1 MGLDRHFTQEEL
13 EALPEE
19 SRAARDRA
27 LEALHL
33 IRHEGLSLTQA
44 TDQVGTTRRTM
55 LKYAHWALEKDDSGE
70 WKATPWDRIP
80 RRMRFPTPSGQ
91 IVLFVKDSRSAEK
104 VGRYANAVKQFL
116 QTGDASG
123 LKEFRNEVIQV
134 NGKEHEFV
142 TSTRVLRRLARA
154 GEVRFEDLYP
164 TTV

>member
-1 MGLDRHFTQEEL
+1 MSRKRHFTQEEL

-33 IRHEGLSLTQA
+33 MRHGGLSLAEA
-44 TDQVGTTRRTM
+44 TDLAGTTRRTM
-55 LKYAHWALEKDDSGE
+55 LKYVHWALEKDQSGE
-70 WKATPWDRIP
+70 CGTTPWDRIP
-80 RRMRFPTPSGQ
+80 RRMRFLTPSGQ

-123 LKEFRNEVIQV
+123 LREFRSEVIQV
-134 NGKEHEFV
+134 NGVEHEFV

-164 TTV
+164 TTS